1 MANFKDYTRLRDI
14 AQKRQKR
21 LSAAGLAAPI
31 HIPTVKEI
39 KAGMVSADVA
49 LASLKN
55 YLSDSST
62 VTAAKQTGMVASFQ
76 KFPELPK
83 QPKPSEEELRE
94 RRRQQARRSRQR
106 RRVKQASESPE
117 QFKKYA
123 SYLKALDTVS
133 RTWKKAGFNL
143 GIDLSNMTPKQA
155 QAFVEYMDF
164 RFSQGDFTQHYV
176 IDEFIQ
182 GFSKLM
188 KSGYK
193 GKDIVGDFNQFLEDR
208 KGLEARS
215 VSMEGLSAA
224 ESMRMWDRFIDRG

>member
-39 KAGMVSADVA
+39 KAGMVDADTA
-49 LASLKN
+49 MRTLKN
-55 YLSDSST
+55 YLSDAST
-62 VTAAKQTGMVASFQ
+62 VTAARQTGTVASFQ

-83 QPKPSEEELRE
+83 QLKFTAEELRE

-106 RRVKQASESPE
+106 ARIRKESTPE

-123 SYLKALDTVS
+123 SYLKALDTVNK
-133 RTWKKAGFNL
+133 TWSKAGFKI
-143 GIDLSNMTPKQA
+143 GIDLTSMTPSQA

-193 GKDIVGDFNQFLEDR
+193 GKDIVGDFNKFLEDR
-208 KGLEARS
+208 KGLEARAS
-215 VSMEGLSAA
+215 NMEGLSSA
-224 ESMRMWDRFIDRG
+224 ESMRLWDQFINRG